1 MNFRSETVGIDPDK
15 DYLLDPQQIPVYP
28 GRCDCCGYSIQRG
41 DRFYQLPLCTGL
53 VFSVHKSELT
63 VCQDCKRVMDSSEAE
78 WEGIK
83 YGD

>member
-41 DRFYQLPLCTGL
+41 DRFYQLPFY
-53 VFSVHKSELT
+53 V
-63 VCQDCKRVMDSSEAE
+63 QDWFFRY
-78 WEGIK
+78 IK
-83 YGD
+83 VS